1 MPPFMSIINS
11 INSSHFVVKLD
22 CSIICIT
29 SVQTYMSIQR
39 KDDPE
44 FPKGLD
50 KEHMP
55 NIIVGSPIEHSI
67 SIRQPIQICKPMKE
81 ENFGVLC

>member
-22 CSIICIT
+22 CSITRIT
-29 SVQTYMSIQR
+29 SVQTYLSIQR

-44 FPKGLD
+44 FPKGPG
-50 KEHMP
+50 KEHIP

-67 SIRQPIQICKPMKE
+67 SSRQPI
-81 ENFGVLC
+81 